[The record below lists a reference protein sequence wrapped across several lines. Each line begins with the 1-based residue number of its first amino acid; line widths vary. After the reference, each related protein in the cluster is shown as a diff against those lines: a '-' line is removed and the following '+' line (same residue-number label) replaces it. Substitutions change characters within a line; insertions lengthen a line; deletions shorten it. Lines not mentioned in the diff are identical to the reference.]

1 MVRLLLFVCLT
12 GIPHITYSQSG
23 KFQFGL
29 LVKGGNFTLPNAKS
43 EVSQYRFADNF
54 SAKFKPGY
62 QYTFGIYGEYRFGP
76 QFSILAE
83 LSYRLSYFERVE
95 NQTFQFF
102 DTSGILTGSSRFLQ
116 SSTTNTLIA
125 PFKVQFNPKKLPKW
139 HFQAGAGICH
149 NISVK
154 NRSAFLYQST
164 GFPDAESNAE
174 FGATSWGISDFRMHY
189 TAGILFQISPHT
201 RIGLEY
207 LFERYYTQEAD
218 TYFFNTSL
226 IDFIYYGTY
235 PPNMHSF
242 SVSLQHNLLHKI

>member
-1 MVRLLLFVCLT
+1 MIRLLLLVCLT
-12 GIPHITYSQSG
+12 GIVCTANSQSNN
-23 KFQFGL
+23 FQFGL

-83 LSYRLSYFERVE
+83 LSCRLSYFERVE
-95 NQTFQFF
+95 NQTYQFF
-102 DTSGILTGSSRFLQ
+102 DTSGILSGSSRFLQ
-116 SSTTNTLIA
+116 SSTTNTLVA
-125 PFKVQFNPKKLPKW
+125 PLKVQFSPKKLTKW

-154 NRSAFLYQST
+154 NRSASLYQLT
-164 GFPDAESNAE
+164 GFPDAESNTE
-174 FGATSWGISDFRMHY
+174 FGATSWDISDFRMHY

-201 RIGLEY
+201 KIGLEY
-207 LFERYYTQEAD
+207 LFERYYIQAAD
-218 TYFFNTSL
+218 TYYFNNSS
-226 IDFIYYGTY
+226 IDSIFYGTY

-242 SVSLQHNLLHKI
+242 SVSLQHNLLQ